1 MKRSPRWASAA
12 AFLFIALAGCGSTS
26 NTVAPTSEEAAATGT
41 PVRDGGL
48 AFSVLDVSTTHE
60 VGDPKEPGL
69 SIAAHGVFIVVDL
82 SITNVGSVPVTFFD
96 SYQTLIDTK
105 GQTFEVSRAADI
117 YANRAIRSTRLTP
130 GSGLLV
136 HIAFEVPVETVPAT
150 IVLRE
155 SESSDGVTVRLS

>member
-1 MKRSPRWASAA
+1 M
-12 AFLFIALAGCGSTS
+12 ALTGCGATS
-26 NTVAPTSEEAAATGT
+26 NTVAPRSGEPAATGT

-48 AFSVLDVSTTHE
+48 ALSVLDVSTVRE

-69 SIAAHGVFIVVDL
+69 SLTAHGVFIVVDL

-96 SYQTLIDTK
+96 NYQTLIDIT
-105 GQTFEVSRAADI
+105 GRTFEVSRAADI

-130 GSGLLV
+130 GTRLVV
-136 HIAFEVPVETVPAT
+136 HIAFDVPAETVPAA

-155 SESSDGVTVRLS
+155 SETSDGVTVRLS